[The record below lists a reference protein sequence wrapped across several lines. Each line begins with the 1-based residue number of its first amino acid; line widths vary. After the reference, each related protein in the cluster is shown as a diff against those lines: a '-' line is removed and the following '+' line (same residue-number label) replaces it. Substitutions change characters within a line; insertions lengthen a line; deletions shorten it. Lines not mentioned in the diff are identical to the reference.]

1 MNGHFMYST
10 TLSET
15 NTPFLA
21 QFGGCDLHF
30 SVTYTLAN
38 TVIAIDVCVDLAWST
53 NSHPSEN
60 AGYAPVDTS
69 NKNSLCSQPNWAFS
83 LE

>member
-1 MNGHFMYST
+1 MGILCT
-10 TLSET
+10 AQLSVRLILH
-15 NTPFLA
+15 FLA

-38 TVIAIDVCVDLAWST
+38 TVIAIDVCVDLAWSA

-69 NKNSLCSQPNWAFS
+69 NKNSLCSQPNWGV
-83 LE
+83 